1 MDGNHTA
8 SLFIYIVAADPK
20 SFLIRHTLPEKLA
33 VLRLHMLRGPL
44 TARLGSKP
52 SLGLDLELDKCDV
65 FDPRVADGL
74 KLGEVKHLAQPRRP
88 IRPRPGR

>member
-52 SLGLDLELDKCDV
+52 SLGLDLELDECDV
-65 FDPRVADGL
+65 FDPRVAGGGL
-74 KLGEVKHLAQPRRP
+74 KLGEVKHLAQPRR
-88 IRPRPGR
+88 RGR